1 MAHLLP
7 QLRCQ
12 FAEFLNDCQL
22 KRLRILY
29 QLTCGSFQVRFY
41 MFKEAQYYLS
51 SLFTSIFI
59 YIFRLYAF
67 LEHFTQFFMSSHI
80 ISSSFYPLGL
90 IQRPINFPISLRREG
105 LLGASSFS
113 LLVSAFSLGIFMEKR
128 QLAIKLQCSYIETY
142 LLPVQYRLFI
152 NLYSSLVQ
160 LLVVSNQVQKVM
172 TV

>member
-29 QLTCGSFQVRFY
+29 QLTCGSFQVRFIIL
-41 MFKEAQYYLS
+41 KEAQYSLS
-51 SLFTSIFI
+51 SLFTSILSTS
-59 YIFRLYAF
+59 LYSMLF
-67 LEHFTQFFMSSHI
+67 QNILLYFFMLSHI

-105 LLGASSFS
+105 LIAGSLLDQDQSSPLRLFASSFS
-113 LLVSAFSLGIFMEKR
+113 LLVSAFSLGIFMETR
-128 QLAIKLQCSYIETY
+128 NLASKL
-142 LLPVQYRLFI
+142 P
-152 NLYSSLVQ
+152 
-160 LLVVSNQVQKVM
+160 M
-172 TV
+172 